1 LRRTI
6 FRLVPQVT
14 EAYYPIE
21 RMNEVPVATLNY
33 VHSESP
39 DRPMVA
45 QKENSLMAEERF
57 CSEIQAFKAKIGSS
71 LDADC
76 RAMIRCLMSA
86 FKK

>member
-1 LRRTI
+1 
-6 FRLVPQVT
+6 
-14 EAYYPIE
+14 
-21 RMNEVPVATLNY
+21 
-33 VHSESP
+33 
-39 DRPMVA
+39 MVA